1 MLEEDE
7 GKEDCRCL
15 TFAFRKTEVPFM
27 ERGKTIGRA
36 EGFVAFVLFVCL
48 VGRMG

>member
-7 GKEDCRCL
+7 GKEDCSCL
-15 TFAFRKTEVPFM
+15 TFTFRKTEVPFM
-27 ERGKTIGRA
+27 EITIGRA
-36 EGFVAFVLFVCL
+36 EVFVAFVLFVCL

>member
-1 MLEEDE
+1 MLEKDE

-15 TFAFRKTEVPFM
+15 TFAFRKMEVPFM

-36 EGFVAFVLFVCL
+36 EVFVAFVLFVCL